1 MKNKYTINGDRM
13 KKLKPLIVSIGLPLL
28 LGAIS
33 AFISNMDTY
42 SEINK
47 PFLSPP
53 GIVFP
58 IVWTILYILMGV
70 SKYLISKENNNETA
84 SLIYYIQLIIN
95 VIWPLVFFNA
105 REYLVAL
112 AIIIILIIFVITMII
127 EFRKLNKTAA
137 YLQIP
142 YLIWLLF
149 ATYLNYQVLILN

>member
-1 MKNKYTINGDRM
+1 M

-70 SKYLISKENNNETA
+70 SYGILKDKGLVDEEVSK
-84 SLIYYIQLIIN
+84 IYYLQLIVN
-95 VIWPLVFFNA
+95 ALWPIAFFVLKWRFFA
-105 REYLVAL
+105 LLWIILLGYLVLKMIVEFYKKDKL
-112 AIIIILIIFVITMII
+112 AGV
-127 EFRKLNKTAA
+127 
-137 YLQIP
+137 LQIP
-142 YLIWLLF
+142 YFIWIVF
-149 ATYLNYQVLILN
+149 ATYLNFFVYLLNR

>member
-1 MKNKYTINGDRM
+1 M
-13 KKLKPLIVSIGLPLL
+13 KKLKPLLISIGLPLL
-28 LGAIS
+28 LGLIS
-33 AFISNMDTY
+33 GLLSNNEMY
-42 SEINK
+42 AEVNK
-47 PFLSPP
+47 PLLSPP
-53 GIVFP
+53 AIVFP
-58 IVWTILYILMGV
+58 IVWTILYILMGI
-70 SKYLISKENNNETA
+70 SKYLISKESNNETA

-112 AIIIILIIFVITMII
+112 ALIIILIIFVITMII
-127 EFRKLNKTAA
+127 EFRKINKTAA